1 MCYVN
6 SVTISVRIPRE
17 LKEKIDRYGVRVS
30 EVVRKALEEEVRR
43 REFEEA
49 VKAAEELGELFSKI
63 PDGEIVRVIK
73 EYRRTR

>member
-1 MCYVN
+1 MG

-63 PDGEIVRVIK
+63 PDEEIVRVIK